1 MISFVLGIVYVI
13 IWIKFYVD
21 YKRAIIKWTLVFPVL
36 VLFSFP
42 SFRPNNNTDRK
53 NNEESKEELLEMLF
67 YLVSVFAFFAGFIL
81 AFSKAESPIFL
92 VLYWII
98 AGLII
103 NLIDDYIK
111 KKKGNK

>member
-1 MISFVLGIVYVI
+1 
-13 IWIKFYVD
+13 
-21 YKRAIIKWTLVFPVL
+21 
-36 VLFSFP
+36 
-42 SFRPNNNTDRK
+42 
-53 NNEESKEELLEMLF
+53 MLF
-67 YLVSVFAFFAGFIL
+67 YLVSVIAFFAGFIL